1 MRITF
6 LSRLV
11 GFAGSL
17 PAAAGDPD
25 KTFGHDAHLEGDMR
39 LLRTAVIGILVFG
52 GASMTGEAQRGGRG
66 GDERKPESPSQQQP
80 HGQADVRIAFSSE
93 EIQIVREHYSPR
105 FRNLP
110 PGLQKKLARG
120 GQLPPGWQ
128 KKVEAFPPELER
140 RLPRLPAGHYRGV
153 MDGHAVI
160 YSPGGGIVDVTALF

>member
-1 MRITF
+1 
-6 LSRLV
+6 
-11 GFAGSL
+11 
-17 PAAAGDPD
+17 
-25 KTFGHDAHLEGDMR
+25 
-39 LLRTAVIGILVFG
+39 
-52 GASMTGEAQRGGRG
+52 MTGEAQRSGRG
-66 GDERKPESPSQQQP
+66 GDKPSTESPSTQP
-80 HGQADVRIAFSSE
+80 RAHADARIGFSSE
-93 EIQIVREHYSPR
+93 EIQIVREHYNPR

-160 YSPGGGIVDVTALF
+160 YSPAGGIVDVTALF

>member
-1 MRITF
+1 
-6 LSRLV
+6 
-11 GFAGSL
+11 
-17 PAAAGDPD
+17 
-25 KTFGHDAHLEGDMR
+25 
-39 LLRTAVIGILVFG
+39 
-52 GASMTGEAQRGGRG
+52 MTGEAQRGRG

-80 HGQADVRIAFSSE
+80 HGQADVRIGFSSE